1 MNKLNDVV
9 KILTSRSTLVMA
21 VVLLIVMFLRQC
33 NETAMIEAEAK
44 REHNNYLAQMDS
56 VRTIKSQN
64 GQLIQEKSAFQL
76 KVSELS
82 DEQKQL
88 IRRLELNSNGKGT
101 TPKSVIQ
108 TVGTF
113 RDTSIKAQSKITKDP
128 NGNEF
133 VTFVYEPTFPGKNK
147 LMISGKTPY
156 IVNLSK
162 NPKDSVDYIASVVPC
177 TTSISIEQRVDI
189 VTALYQDPKTKRLMT
204 RVTTDFPNLTFGEIN
219 SFELTDNPET
229 RKALKSAR
237 KEFGLG
243 LQVGYG
249 LSTSPAGLSPGV
261 FVGVGLHY
269 SPKFLQF
276 GK

>member
-1 MNKLNDVV
+1 
-9 KILTSRSTLVMA
+9 
-21 VVLLIVMFLRQC
+21 MFLRQC
-33 NETAMIEAEAK
+33 NETSLMEMEAK

-76 KVSELS
+76 KVDELNE
-82 DEQKQL
+82 DQKKL
-88 IRRLELNSNGKGT
+88 IKRLELSKNGRGT

-108 TVGTF
+108 VVGTF
-113 RDTSIKAQSKITKDP
+113 KDSSIKANSKVTKDP
-128 NGNEF
+128 NGNESIVF
-133 VTFVYEPTFPGKNK
+133 LYEPTLPGKNK
-147 LMISGKTPY
+147 LKISGKTPY
-156 IVNLSK
+156 EIKLSK
-162 NPKDSVDYIASVVPC
+162 NPKDTNSYLANVIPD
-177 TTSISIEQRVDI
+177 TTQISIEQSIDI

-204 RVTTDFPNLTFGEIN
+204 RVTTDYPNLTFGEIN
-219 SFELTDNPET
+219 SFEIVDNPET

-243 LQVGYG
+243 FQVGYG
-249 LSTSPAGLSPGV
+249 LTPASGV
-261 FVGVGLHY
+261 LGPYIGIGIHY